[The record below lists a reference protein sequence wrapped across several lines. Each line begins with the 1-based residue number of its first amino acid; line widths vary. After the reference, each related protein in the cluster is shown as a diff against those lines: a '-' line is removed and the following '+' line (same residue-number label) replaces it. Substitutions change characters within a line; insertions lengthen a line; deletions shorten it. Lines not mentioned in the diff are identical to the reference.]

1 MDNTKRF
8 VLIISVGILILL
20 GIYVINQKV
29 SEQKYA
35 ITGGIIKDVN
45 LNDFAK
51 CISQSA
57 KLYGAYWCPH
67 CKDQKALF
75 GESVKYINYV
85 ECDASGENAKPEECQ
100 AAGITGYP
108 TWIINNQKYEGFKKL
123 EELASLTNCK
133 L

>member
-1 MDNTKRF
+1 M
-8 VLIISVGILILL
+8 V
-20 GIYVINQKV
+20 NQKIFGSSSSIMGASV
-29 SEQKYA
+29 
-35 ITGGIIKDVN
+35 KDVDN

-51 CISQSA
+51 CISQNA
-57 KLYGAYWCPH
+57 KLYGAFWCPH

-75 GESVKYINYV
+75 KESVKYIDYV
-85 ECDASGENAKPEECQ
+85 ECDPSGENAKPEECQ

-108 TWIINNQKYEGFKKL
+108 TWVINNQKYEGFKKL